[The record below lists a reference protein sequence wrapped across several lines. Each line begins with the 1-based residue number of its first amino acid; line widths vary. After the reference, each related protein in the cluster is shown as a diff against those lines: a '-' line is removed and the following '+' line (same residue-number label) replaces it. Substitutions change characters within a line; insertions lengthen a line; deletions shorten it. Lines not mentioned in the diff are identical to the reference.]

1 MQIKLKPYLPFIT
14 LLIFLCV
21 SFISSAQYLSN
32 PSFEG
37 TPQHDVP
44 PPSWNM
50 CNDFSTVDTQPESV
64 FTPPS
69 DGNSYIGMTCRG
81 PFAWA
86 PNTWEDVQAP
96 FILPLSMDSCYRFS
110 IDLAF
115 GEPFGY
121 VMEPVS
127 LIFYGSDEF
136 CEKKNILWQSPP
148 INHDEWQTYEFT
160 IHPYGFDYTFLLVD
174 AYYTNP
180 ELTYDGYALL
190 DNIIIETYPD
200 MELGADTTLAI
211 CDDGYYEINAGSGWA
226 SYLWQDGSTDSTFL
240 VTESGEYWVT
250 VTSPDGCPATDTI
263 QVTIEEYLDMITEPS
278 GNTIV
283 CQGESADIWVTTYNG
298 VPPYIYEWEELLFT
312 TDTINVTPEETTVY
326 YVTIT
331 DECENVVTDSVKVIV
346 IPLPEL
352 DIGNDTLICNGDSLV
367 LNAGGGFESY
377 LWQDQST
384 DSIFIV
390 TEPGTY
396 YVNVTGLAGCEN
408 FDGIVVDFIDIE
420 VSIGNDTIVCEGDTV
435 MFYAGPDFLSYQ
447 WQDGSTSPY
456 FYAWETGFYWVE
468 VNNNE
473 GCSAIDSVFL
483 LVDTNFP
490 EVSLGSDTTIC
501 FGEPYTLNP
510 GFFLSYQWSDGSGN
524 PTLTVYEPGDYWVIV
539 QGGCG
544 YAEDT
549 VSVDYYDPVDV
560 DIGPDSTLCFGQFI
574 TLDAG
579 FGFVEYLWND
589 GSSFQSV
596 TVYESGTYSITVQ
609 DYLGCY
615 GYDDAVIEIADTVNL
630 GQDTIFCDGETVVL
644 NAGFGFDQYTW
655 NNGTNSQVLEVS
667 ETGNY
672 FVDVAYLFGCPSS
685 DSVYLEKLALPNAD
699 LGNDNDLCDGE
710 TLTLYGPEGPFEY
723 FWNGVQGGQAL
734 IVSETGQYELKVTNA
749 CGEDTDLVQVNAF
762 PIPEVYL
769 GENVVLM
776 PGETLNLDAG
786 QFEDYLWQD
795 GTNNRYYM
803 VSYDDYSDSLYHVE
817 VFDGHCKNSDSIKI
831 EIFDIFVP
839 IVITPNGDGKN
850 DIFQPDMEK
859 WSGINQHTIQVFNRW
874 GEKVWESDN
883 FPQGWDGKKN
893 GKFVAEGTYFWILEI
908 EIGQNNIQR
917 KYKGSL
923 TIMGAS

>member
-1 MQIKLKPYLPFIT
+1 
-14 LLIFLCV
+14 
-21 SFISSAQYLSN
+21 
-32 PSFEG
+32 
-37 TPQHDVP
+37 
-44 PPSWNM
+44 
-50 CNDFSTVDTQPESV
+50 
-64 FTPPS
+64 
-69 DGNSYIGMTCRG
+69 
-81 PFAWA
+81 
-86 PNTWEDVQAP
+86 
-96 FILPLSMDSCYRFS
+96 
-110 IDLAF
+110 
-115 GEPFGY
+115 
-121 VMEPVS
+121 
-127 LIFYGSDEF
+127 
-136 CEKKNILWQSPP
+136 
-148 INHDEWQTYEFT
+148 
-160 IHPYGFDYTFLLVD
+160 
-174 AYYTNP
+174 
-180 ELTYDGYALL
+180 
-190 DNIIIETYPD
+190 

-226 SYLWQDGSTDSTFL
+226 SYLWQDGSTDSTFM

-263 QVTIEEYLDMITEPS
+263 QVTIEEYQEMITEPS
-278 GNTIV
+278 GNMVI
-283 CQGESADIWVTTYNG
+283 CQGESTDIWVTTYNG
-298 VPPYIYEWEELLFT
+298 VPPYIYEWEELLLT

-331 DECENVVTDSVKVIV
+331 DDCENTVTDSVKVIV

-352 DIGNDTLICNGDSLV
+352 NIGNDTLICNGDSLV

-377 LWQDQST
+377 LWQDGST

-408 FDGIVVDFIDIE
+408 FDGIIVNFIDIE

-447 WQDGSTSPY
+447 WQDGSTNPY
-456 FYAWETGFYWVE
+456 FFAWETGYYWVE

-483 LVDTNFP
+483 LVDDTFP

-510 GFFLSYQWSDGSGN
+510 GFFISYQWSDGTSN

-549 VSVDYYDPVDV
+549 VSVDYYDPVEV
-560 DIGPDSTLCFGQFI
+560 DIGPDSTLCFGQYL

-579 FGFVEYLWND
+579 FGFLEYLWND
-589 GSSFQSV
+589 GSTFQSV

-609 DYLGCY
+609 DYLGCF
-615 GYDDAVIEIADTVNL
+615 GNDDAIIEIADTVNL
-630 GQDTIFCDGETVVL
+630 GQDTIFCDGESVVL

-655 NNGTNSQVLEVS
+655 NNGTNNQVLEVS

-672 FVDVAYLFGCPSS
+672 YVDVAYVFGCPSS
-685 DSVYLEKLALPNAD
+685 DSIYLEKLALPLAD
-699 LGNDNDLCDGE
+699 LGNDNDLCEGE

-723 FWNGVQGGQAL
+723 FWNGVQGGQTL
-734 IVSETGQYELKVTNA
+734 VVNQTGQYELKVSNA
-749 CGEDTDLVQVNAF
+749 CGEDTDTVQVNAF

-769 GENVVLM
+769 GEDVVLM

-786 QFEDYLWQD
+786 EFEDYLWQD
-795 GTNNRYYM
+795 GTNNRYYL
-803 VSYDDYSDSLYHVE
+803 VSYDDYADSLYHVE
-817 VFDGHCKNSDSIKI
+817 VFDGHCKNADSIKI

-874 GEKVWESDN
+874 GEKVWESNN

-893 GKFVAEGTYFWILEI
+893 GKFVAEGTYFWVLEI
-908 EIGQNNIQR
+908 KIGQDNISR
-917 KYKGSL
+917 SYKGSL
-923 TIMGAS
+923 TIMGVSE